1 MEAEKITTQKW
12 IYNVMYELTNIEHDY
27 TIIHRIVCSLQQ
39 VHKENTKTFEANRY
53 KKEDM

>member
-12 IYNVMYELTNIEHDY
+12 IYNVMYELTNM
-27 TIIHRIVCSLQQ
+27 TIQLYIVCSLQQ

-53 KKEDM
+53 KIWKEGAIW

>member
-1 MEAEKITTQKW
+1 
-12 IYNVMYELTNIEHDY
+12 MYELTNIEHDY

-53 KKEDM
+53 KKICKEGAIW